1 MHPLYSKLIRA
12 EVAGAVTLKVTSDRE
27 GELNLGEKF
36 KRAWRVGGQGSG
48 NRFTF
53 SRSIPSS

>member
-1 MHPLYSKLIRA
+1 MYSKLIRA